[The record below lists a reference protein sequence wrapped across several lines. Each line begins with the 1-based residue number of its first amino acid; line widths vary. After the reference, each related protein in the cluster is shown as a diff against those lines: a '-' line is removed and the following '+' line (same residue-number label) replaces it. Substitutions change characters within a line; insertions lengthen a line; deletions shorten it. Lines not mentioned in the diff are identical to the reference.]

1 MGQAPKKK
9 KRRLPKNATK
19 LPAHDLMERIFGKR
33 IMKEV
38 DRIVAERSD
47 DAEKPLKDKGNV
59 DALEYISC
67 GFLCQVYNYD

>member
-1 MGQAPKKK
+1 MGQAPKKR
-9 KRRLPKNATK
+9 KRRLPKNATE

-47 DAEKPLKDKGNV
+47 DAEKPLKGKGNV
-59 DALEYISC
+59 SMP
-67 GFLCQVYNYD
+67 